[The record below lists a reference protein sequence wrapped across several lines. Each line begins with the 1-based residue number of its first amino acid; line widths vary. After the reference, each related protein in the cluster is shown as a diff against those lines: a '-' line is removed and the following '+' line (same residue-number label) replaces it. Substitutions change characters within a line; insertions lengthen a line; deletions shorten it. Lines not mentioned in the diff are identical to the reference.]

1 MHNYSAKMPMLAS
14 RRLCYLELVHTDT
27 PLPTGSPQKLQVCVM
42 NLSMLQ
48 GLVQRAAPAV
58 LTTAMF
64 GLVVAF
70 AAVGVVG
77 VGA

>member
-1 MHNYSAKMPMLAS
+1 MPIPAS
-14 RRLCYLELVHTDT
+14 RWLCYLELVQTDT
-27 PLPTGSPQKLQVCVM
+27 PLPTGPPETSGVCVM
-42 NLSMLQ
+42 NLSILQ

>member
-1 MHNYSAKMPMLAS
+1 MLIGAS
-14 RRLCYLELVHTDT
+14 RRPCYKELVQTDA
-27 PLPTGSPQKLQVCVM
+27 PLPRGPPELQVCVM
-42 NLSMLQ
+42 TFPLIQRLI
-48 GLVQRAAPAV
+48 QRAAPAV

-77 VGA
+77 VA

>member
-1 MHNYSAKMPMLAS
+1 M
-14 RRLCYLELVHTDT
+14 TF
-27 PLPTGSPQKLQVCVM
+27 
-42 NLSMLQ
+42 SMIQ
-48 GLVQRAAPAV
+48 GLIQRLAPAV

-64 GLVVAF
+64 GLVVVF

>member
-1 MHNYSAKMPMLAS
+1 MTFSIFQ
-14 RRLCYLELVHTDT
+14 RV
-27 PLPTGSPQKLQVCVM
+27 
-42 NLSMLQ
+42 
-48 GLVQRAAPAV
+48 VQRAAPVA

>member
-1 MHNYSAKMPMLAS
+1 MTFPSIQ
-14 RRLCYLELVHTDT
+14 RLL
-27 PLPTGSPQKLQVCVM
+27 
-42 NLSMLQ
+42 
-48 GLVQRAAPAV
+48 QRAAPAV

-77 VGA
+77 VA